1 MLRAK
6 RRSADFPL
14 AAKGA
19 AQYRLTGLYQRRMAT
34 GIGKGVGDMTTQLDR
49 THAAMTAGG
58 DAEGMAF
65 YRALADAELFILL
78 EAEAEGEVM
87 TPRIFDLADGPVLL
101 AFDNEER
108 LAGFS
113 DQVLPYAALPGRI
126 VAAQMVGQG
135 LSLGLNLGSGAASEV
150 ILPPE
155 ALDWL
160 MAMLDQ
166 APAQASQAQVARFE
180 PPAVPVQVLDALAT
194 GLAGVG
200 RTYVVGAVYDGGRR
214 GQMLVLVGVAA
225 SAEAAL
231 LRAVTEALAFSGLDA
246 SALDTVFLAEDDGA
260 LARLAGPALM
270 LQGDV
275 VEVEEVPRVGPGM
288 DPARPPNLK

>member
-1 MLRAK
+1 
-6 RRSADFPL
+6 
-14 AAKGA
+14 
-19 AQYRLTGLYQRRMAT
+19 
-34 GIGKGVGDMTTQLDR
+34 MTTYLDR
-49 THAAMTAGG
+49 AHAAMMAGG

-65 YRALADAELFILL
+65 YRAFADAELFVLL
-78 EAEAEGEVM
+78 KDEAEGEVM
-87 TPRIFDLADGPVLL
+87 TPRIFDLEEGPVLL
-101 AFDNEER
+101 AFDSEER

-113 DQVLPYAALPGRI
+113 DQVLPYAALPGRV
-126 VAAQMVGQG
+126 VAGQMVGVGGG

-160 MAMLDQ
+160 MTMLDQ

-180 PPAVPVQVLDALAT
+180 PPAVPVQVLDALAA

-200 RTYVVGAVYDGGRR
+200 RAYVVGAVYDGGRR

-225 SAEAAL
+225 AAEAKM

-246 SALDTVFLAEDDGA
+246 SALDTVFLAEGDSA
-260 LARLAGPALM
+260 LTRLAGPALM
-270 LQGDV
+270 LQGEV
-275 VEVEEVPRVGPGM
+275 VAEVAAPRVAPGM